1 MNRIAFAWIVA
12 LVLLFVAAPVNAG
25 CGPLGC
31 AAGVAKAVGG
41 KLKSA
46 AGKVLGVQRRQARRA
61 ARGG

>member
-1 MNRIAFAWIVA
+1 MRTILLIIA
-12 LVLLFVAAPVNAG
+12 LLLFVPCQAEAG

-46 AGKVLGVQRRQARRA
+46 AGKVLGVQRRQARRT
-61 ARGG
+61 ARG